1 MPAAL
6 GAGIDTV
13 MADGDLL
20 GRTLDTLVMTQL
32 RPDVAL
38 MSRRTRIHHLRT
50 KGGREEIDIVI
61 ELPGGKLIAIEA
73 RATASPTEQDAR
85 HLRWLR
91 DRFPD
96 RFVVGAV
103 FHTCP
108 DVIQM
113 DDDTLA
119 VPICAFWT

>member
-1 MPAAL
+1 
-6 GAGIDTV
+6 
-13 MADGDLL
+13 MARE
-20 GRTLDTLVMTQL
+20 GRKTTFWNL
-32 RPDVAL
+32 
-38 MSRRTRIHHLRT
+38 
-50 KGGREEIDIVI
+50 IDIVI

>member
-20 GRTLDTLVMTQL
+20 GRTLDALVMAQL

-50 KGGREEIDIVI
+50 KGGREETDIVI

-103 FHTCP
+103 FHTGP

-113 DDDTLA
+113 DDDILA